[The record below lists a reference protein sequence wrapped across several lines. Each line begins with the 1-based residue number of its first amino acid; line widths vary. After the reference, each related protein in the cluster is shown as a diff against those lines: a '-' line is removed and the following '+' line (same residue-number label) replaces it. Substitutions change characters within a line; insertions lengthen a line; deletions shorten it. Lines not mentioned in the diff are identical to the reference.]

1 MSDTNQIKS
10 PHVHDDQIGKPF
22 LVVDQ
27 NTRRCLVCEQMFTRR
42 QAPEHAKVI
51 CYPTTSECQSQR
63 IPILNGRLSPGMSL
77 DKGRKT

>member
-42 QAPEHAKVI
+42 QAPEQAKVI
-51 CYPTTSECQSQR
+51 CYPTT
-63 IPILNGRLSPGMSL
+63 
-77 DKGRKT
+77 